1 MNKIRL
7 SKSTIGQEEKDAV
20 LAVLDKEFLG
30 MGAEVNR
37 FEQELKAYL
46 NTSKEVICVST
57 GTSALHL
64 AVEALN
70 LNSDDEILV
79 PSLTYVASFQAISA
93 ARVKPVAVE
102 VCEDTL
108 FIDLNDAKKK
118 LTSKTKA
125 IMPVHYA
132 SNAKDIKKVYAF
144 DFTIQELIFV
154 KFSS

>member
-1 MNKIRL
+1 MMNKIRL

-30 MGAEVNR
+30 MGAEVNL
-37 FEQELKAYL
+37 FEQEIKAYL

-79 PSLTYVASFQAISA
+79 PSLT
-93 ARVKPVAVE
+93 
-102 VCEDTL
+102 
-108 FIDLNDAKKK
+108 
-118 LTSKTKA
+118 
-125 IMPVHYA
+125 
-132 SNAKDIKKVYAF
+132 
-144 DFTIQELIFV
+144 
-154 KFSS
+154 